1 MTDDYDQAT
10 LMLLADLEA
19 APPSPKRDA
28 IIERARAFKYHDFH
42 PAAYPVPK
50 LALYDHLQKAGL
62 GELAENVRRFKYDQ
76 DADEAG
82 RWAEP

>member
-1 MTDDYDQAT
+1 MTNYDQAT
-10 LMLLADLEA
+10 LLLLADLESA
-19 APPSPKRDA
+19 VPSPQRDA

-42 PAAYPVPK
+42 PAAYLVPK
-50 LALYDHLQKAGL
+50 LALYDHLQNAGL